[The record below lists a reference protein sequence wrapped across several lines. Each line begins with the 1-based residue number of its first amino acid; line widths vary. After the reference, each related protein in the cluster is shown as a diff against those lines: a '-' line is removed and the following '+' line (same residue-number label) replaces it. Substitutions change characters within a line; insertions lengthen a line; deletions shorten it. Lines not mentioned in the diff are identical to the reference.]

1 MSDTNPDENM
11 HPKEDIGEQLNEL
24 GKNLRDALRTAWESE
39 ERQKLQQ
46 EIAIGL
52 TNLRDSLNEAAN
64 DFSSSQTGQNI
75 KGDVDE
81 LRQKWHT
88 GELGSKVREEIAEA
102 LRTVNRELEKA
113 ARRNPPPPPP
123 PPADITDS

>member
-11 HPKEDIGEQLNEL
+11 NPKEDLGEQLNQL

-52 TNLRDSLNEAAN
+52 ANLRDSLSEAAS
-64 DFSSSQTGQNI
+64 DFSGSQTGQNI
-75 KGDVDE
+75 KEDVQD
-81 LRQKWHT
+81 LRERLHT
-88 GELGSKVREEIAEA
+88 GELGSKVRSEIAEA

-113 ARRNPPPPPP
+113 ARRNPPPPPDVP
-123 PPADITDS
+123 QS

>member
-11 HPKEDIGEQLNEL
+11 NPKEDIGEQLNEL

-46 EIAIGL
+46 EIAAGL
-52 TNLRDSLNEAAN
+52 ANLRDSLNEAAN
-64 DFSSSQTGQNI
+64 DFSNSQAGQNI
-75 KGDVDE
+75 KEDVQD
-81 LRQKWHT
+81 LRERWRT

-113 ARRNPPPPPP
+113 SRRNPPAPPE
-123 PPADITDS
+123 DTTQS

>member
-11 HPKEDIGEQLNEL
+11 NPKEDIGEQLNEL

-46 EIAIGL
+46 EIAAGL
-52 TNLRDSLNEAAN
+52 ANLRDSLNEAAN
-64 DFSSSQTGQNI
+64 DFSNSQAGQNI
-75 KGDVDE
+75 KEDVQD
-81 LRQKWHT
+81 LRDRWRT

-113 ARRNPPPPPP
+113 SRRNPPA
-123 PPADITDS
+123 PPADRTQS